1 MAFAAQMLTSVI
13 SLKMQKRLNPDAP
26 SMSGMMLTMPII
38 SLIIGFTV
46 PAGVGFYWAC
56 SSLIAGGVQTAVQYF
71 YGPNKMLARERAK
84 EILAVYDEEQKF
96 ISKRVVEDDSVS
108 K

>member
-1 MAFAAQMLTSVI
+1 MEKPIAANVVGKI
-13 SLKMQKRLNPDAP
+13 SKLVKMR
-26 SMSGMMLTMPII
+26 S
-38 SLIIGFTV
+38 FTL
-46 PAGVGFYWAC
+46 PAGVGFYWIC
-56 SSLIAGGVQTAVQYF
+56 SSLIAGGIQTAGQYF